1 MPAFPSAGNSE
12 VYLMRRYIL
21 LFLLLAALPLLVAED
36 LRLDILWSND
46 VHGGI
51 DRAQATFMNPEF
63 PPQLGGGASAA
74 TLIKMVRTWE
84 SANRQS
90 LLLDAGDFFQGRPV
104 GTVSKG
110 KAVIEFMNYIGYDAM
125 TIGNHEFDIM
135 QDELIEA
142 LEMANFPILSCNV
155 IDTATGEIPGY
166 AIPYTIVNRLGLRL
180 GILGF
185 TTTDTEK
192 MSFPENIKGLKF
204 LDEKETV
211 QRYVNILRDEEKVDI
226 VIVLGHA
233 GLPYD
238 IEPTYLSRYDEKG
251 TPRYATRTAHWGY
264 DAQEIAREVTG
275 IDLLIG
281 GHIHKGIPKPWI
293 DPVTHTMV
301 IQGYAY
307 GSNLGLITLT
317 IDPITKTVS
326 GYESPALREGSMI
339 TLFEDQ
345 FIPDAEALEMIEAQV
360 AKAEVGMDEIVGY
373 STVHLSRTNVD
384 AQSLMGNTIVEAMKY
399 MVDADFSF
407 LNLGGVRAEIKNGPV
422 TYRSIFEVMPFDNM
436 VVSFTCDGEFLRK
449 IIETRVE
456 GSRAGLI
463 VAGVNV
469 VYSKKR
475 PNFDRVTSLKI
486 GGKAWDPKA
495 TYKVVTTDF
504 LMQGNAG
511 LNLLMYVPEENIT
524 YHQINLRDAIVHYFK
539 HKSPVTMKLDDRWK
553 RDDNSQPTK
562 EMLNA
567 ALNQ

>member
-1 MPAFPSAGNSE
+1 MHK
-12 VYLMRRYIL
+12 YLFL
-21 LFLLLAALPLLVAED
+21 AVLLLALSLAGAED
-36 LRLDILWSND
+36 LRLDIMWSND

-74 TLIKMVRTWE
+74 TLINQVRSWQSPKRE
-84 SANRQS
+84 S

-104 GTVSKG
+104 GTVTKG
-110 KAVIEFMNYIGYDAM
+110 TAVIEFMNYIGYDAM
-125 TIGNHEFDIM
+125 TIGNHEFDIL
-135 QDELIEA
+135 QDDLEETLEL
-142 LEMANFPILSCNV
+142 ANFPILTCNV
-155 IDTATGEIPGY
+155 IDERTGRIPWY
-166 AIPYTIVNRLGLRL
+166 AFPYTIVNRMGLRI

-192 MSFPENIKGLKF
+192 MSFPENIKHIKF
-204 LDEKETV
+204 LDEKESVTK
-211 QRYVNILRDEEKVDI
+211 YVKILREEELVDI

-238 IEPTYLSRYDEKG
+238 VESTYLSRYDAQGNRLSE
-251 TPRYATRTAHWGY
+251 RRTAHWGW
-264 DAQEIAREVTG
+264 DAQEIAREVEG
-275 IDLLIG
+275 IDLFIG
-281 GHIHKGIPKPWI
+281 GHMHKGVPKPWI
-293 DPVTHTMV
+293 DPYTHTMV

-307 GSNLGLITLT
+307 GSNIGLITLT
-317 IDPITKTVS
+317 IDPQTKTIT

-345 FIPDAEALEMIEAQV
+345 FIPDPEAMKMIEAHV
-360 AKAEVGMDEIVGY
+360 EIAEKGMDEIVGSAGVY
-373 STVHLSRTNVD
+373 LSRTNVD
-384 AQSLMGNTIVEAMKY
+384 AQSPMGNTIVEAMKY

-422 TYRSIFEVMPFDNM
+422 SYRNIFDVMPFDNM
-436 VVSFTCDGEFLRK
+436 VVSFKCDGEFLRR

-456 GSRAGLI
+456 GGRAGLI

-486 GGKAWDPKA
+486 GGKVWDPKKIY
-495 TYKVVTTDF
+495 TVVTTDF

-511 LNLLMYVPEENIT
+511 LNLLMQVPEENIT
-524 YHQINLRDAIVHYFK
+524 YHQINLRDAIVHYFREN
-539 HKSPVTMKLDDRWK
+539 SPVNTKIDDRWK
-553 RDDNSQPTK
+553 RNDNAVPTA
-562 EMLNA
+562 EMLP
-567 ALNQ
+567 